1 MSIQITAEDLGPTLA
16 EEGTAAHRQEV
27 ERLADAVRGFAPG
40 AAAALSD
47 WAGTE
52 ISRLRAWAVARAAL
66 LERIADAQ
74 AEAQAVAA
82 GRGAFR
88 LIA

>member
-1 MSIQITAEDLGPTLA
+1 MSIQITANDLGPTLA
-16 EEGTAAHRQEV
+16 EEGTAAHREEV

-40 AAAALSD
+40 AAAALVD

-52 ISRLRAWAVARAAL
+52 ISRLRAWAVARSAL
-66 LERIADAQ
+66 MERIADTQAQ
-74 AEAQAVAA
+74 AQAAA
-82 GRGAFR
+82 TGRGAFR